1 MGEMKKE
8 AGLALRGAVEFIAR
22 RRRTGIAEPPWPRL
36 ALGGQGGTSAERDR
50 CICLSVSKGRGRLSL
65 DRRGA

>member
-1 MGEMKKE
+1 
-8 AGLALRGAVEFIAR
+8 VEFIAR
-22 RRRTGIAEPPWPRL
+22 RRRTGIAELPGL